1 VVSKHSSPSVIT
13 YLHNLTLQ
21 DHLSIRYVFE
31 LLFLFIVDTAIPS
44 MEHCTVQHEISGPA

>member
-1 VVSKHSSPSVIT
+1 VVSTHSSPSVTT

-31 LLFLFIVDTAIPS
+31 LLFLFIVDTAVLVRS
-44 MEHCTVQHEISGPA
+44 TVQHDI